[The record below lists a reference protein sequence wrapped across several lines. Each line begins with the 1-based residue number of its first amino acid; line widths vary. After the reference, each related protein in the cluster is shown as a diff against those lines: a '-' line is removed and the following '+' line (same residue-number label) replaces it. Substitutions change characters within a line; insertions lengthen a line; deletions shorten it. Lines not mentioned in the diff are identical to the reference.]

1 MQDFQKNIQALKNL
15 KKPQAIIFD
24 WDNTLVNTWP
34 LIQQAINL
42 TMAKMQMEL
51 WSLEK
56 VRNTVHK
63 SMRDS
68 FPDIFGER
76 WQEAGEI
83 YRNSY
88 SAINLDQL
96 ELLPNALT
104 LLKKAQEKNI
114 LQFVVSNKIGST
126 LRREVKKLA
135 VEKYFFSVIG
145 ALDAKA
151 DKPSNS
157 PVEMALQGSG
167 IDCKKDQV
175 WFVGDTIADVE
186 CAFNSSCSPIIF
198 SDDNNKISSSISQE
212 IISSGYRNSGVIPL
226 YFDHKHLSEML

>member
-34 LIQQAINL
+34 LIQQAINI
-42 TMAKMQMEL
+42 TMTKMQMEL